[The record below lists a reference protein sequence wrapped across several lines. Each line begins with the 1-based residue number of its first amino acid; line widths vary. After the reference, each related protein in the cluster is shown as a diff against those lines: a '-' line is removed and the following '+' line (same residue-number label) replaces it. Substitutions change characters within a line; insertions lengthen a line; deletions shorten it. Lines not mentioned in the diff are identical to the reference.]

1 MEPGYVYKLPLDTGH
16 FLKSRTLPKCSLQE
30 SIRDHIQL
38 LLTTAYGECRFDP
51 EYGCE
56 IWEHEFEH
64 SQISKIWIDRM
75 SLRIKASLAKYETRL
90 TNIQV
95 QTSITEEEFQKRDQS
110 DKTVGLKKCLK
121 IHVTGSL
128 WSTNEEFYTN
138 GKIYLSPF
146 SAD

>member
-1 MEPGYVYKLPLDTGH
+1 MDHEFIYKLPLDTGF

-51 EYGCE
+51 DYGCE

-75 SLRIKASLAKYETRL
+75 SIRIKASLIKYETRL
-90 TNIQV
+90 TNIKV
-95 QTSITEEEFQKRDQS
+95 QTAITEEEFQRKEQS
-110 DKTVGLKKCLK
+110 NRTVGLKKCLK

-128 WSTNEEFYTN
+128 LSTNEEFYTS
-138 GKIYLSPF
+138 GKIFLSPF